1 MLDNMNKQF
10 LTLHRNNLLL
20 LPITTYI
27 FSFFLFIAL
36 FLFSNLSTAFA
47 AGSASLSFSP
57 VNTNV
62 NSGADLVLKVH
73 LNTGGQAVNAVQADV
88 SYPLNIFDP
97 SKSSIKCINQFPTG
111 AQQDVHGTIDK
122 AGTHKG
128 LVKAAC
134 AIALGSGEPT
144 PFNGEADIA
153 LLTLHVRSSAPAV
166 HITNMLEFVID
177 NNPNDGRNYYSQ
189 VASASSSTN
198 ILGNVTSADI
208 TINPSSKASGKLD
221 LNGDKKVDNND
232 TLFLISRFNK
242 HPTNIADQS
251 ADINGDHVIN
261 SIDLSILLSSL
272 R

>member
-1 MLDNMNKQF
+1 MLDIMKKQC
-10 LTLHRNNLLL
+10 LKLHRNKLHIS
-20 LPITTYI
+20 PSYTYVLI
-27 FSFFLFIAL
+27 LFLAVTL
-36 FLFSNLSTAFA
+36 FLFSNLSTVFA

-57 VNTNV
+57 SSTDV
-62 NSGADLVLKVH
+62 NSGTDLVLKIH

-88 SYPLNIFDP
+88 SYPLIIFDP
-97 SKSSIKCINQFPTG
+97 SKSSIKCINQFPTS
-111 AQQDVHGTIDK
+111 AQLDVSGTINK

-134 AIALGSGEPT
+134 AIALGNGEPA
-144 PFNGEADIA
+144 PFNGETDIA

-166 HITNMLEFVID
+166 HKTNLLEFVID

-198 ILGNVTSADI
+198 ILGNTTTADI
-208 TINPSSKASGKLD
+208 TINPKAKVSGKLD
-221 LNGDKKVDNND
+221 LNEDKKLDNND
-232 TLFLISRFNK
+232 LAILISRFNK
-242 HPTNIADQS
+242 NSINKANPS
-251 ADINGDHVIN
+251 ADINNDHEIN